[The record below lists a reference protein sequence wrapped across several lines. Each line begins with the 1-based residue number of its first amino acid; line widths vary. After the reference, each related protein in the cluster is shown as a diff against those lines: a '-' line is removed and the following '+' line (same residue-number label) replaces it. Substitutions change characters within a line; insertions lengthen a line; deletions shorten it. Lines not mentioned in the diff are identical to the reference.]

1 MGQYS
6 KQGLYSGYKKN
17 NKERE
22 ALDYY
27 STPTKEVENILKT
40 MKLNLEGKKIL
51 EPCVGGGHMLQG
63 ILNYCLETNQ
73 CPKEIIATD
82 VMDRN
87 PSISVSAKEEIFAK
101 NMFGYDVAKFTKYNS
116 IPDIETFLGQEY
128 DFLSDD
134 YPIDKADIII
144 MNPPYSIIEPFVIR
158 ALEIAPEVL
167 LLGRMQFIEGSGR
180 YENILKDNP
189 FNEMYQYVDRIQCY
203 KNGDELI
210 KSSSVQGYAWFYW
223 NQNLVSSSQPRL
235 KWIRRA

>member
-6 KQGLYSGYKKN
+6 KKGLYSGYKKN

-27 STPTKEVENILKT
+27 STPTKEVENILKV
-40 MKLNLEGKKIL
+40 LNINLNGKTIL
-51 EPCVGGGHMLQG
+51 EPCMGGGHMLTG
-63 ILNYCLETNQ
+63 ILNYCNSKNQ
-73 CPKEIIATD
+73 IPFKIIGTD
-82 VMDRN
+82 VMDRQ
-87 PSISVSAKEEIFAK
+87 PKIKSSISSPIKLLA
-101 NMFGYDVAKFTKYNS
+101 
-116 IPDIETFLGQEY
+116 GQEY
-128 DFLSDD
+128 DFLSDN
-134 YPIDKADIII
+134 YPVDNADIII
-144 MNPPYSIIEPFVIR
+144 MNPPFSIIEPFVIR

-203 KNGDELI
+203 KNGDESI

-223 NQNLVSSSQPRL
+223 NQNLFPKSDPII